1 LFELVGLDVPTGAI
15 HIDRWH
21 ALVHQDDLPSVLRD
35 LDAHLAGG
43 RDRYVSEYR
52 IQARDGDWRWL
63 LARGRIVTR
72 YVHGRPAR
80 VVGTCTDV
88 TERRRAEETL
98 RFAREQAEQA
108 ARSKSDFLAIMSH
121 ELRTP
126 MNGVLGMTN
135 LLSGTGLTGEQREY
149 VEIIGRSGNALL
161 RLIDDILD
169 FSKIEAGRVV
179 LEQMAC
185 DVGIIAREVVT
196 LLSVQARMTG
206 LHLDAHVVPG
216 TPAAVIT
223 DPGRVRQVLFNLV
236 GNAIKF
242 TQAGAVDVTVGADA
256 VEDGR
261 VTLRVTVTDTG
272 IGIAE
277 DKQRLLFEK
286 FTQADASTT
295 RRFGGTGLGL
305 AISKGL
311 VESLGGTIGVTSTVG
326 VGSQFWF
333 TFGAP
338 VAPAIKPHP
347 LALTADVPD
356 SPRMESSATPGR
368 RILVAEDNPVNQ
380 RVAVRMLEKLG
391 YVADVAPDG
400 REALR
405 MAQDTRYAAI
415 LMDCHMPY
423 IDGYEATRRIREA
436 LSVERCPPILAMT
449 AAGADGDRARC
460 LHAGMSD
467 YLSKPMQM
475 PALREML
482 ERWTTAPGS
491 TEPTHTAAEP

>member
-1 LFELVGLDVPTGAI
+1 M
-15 HIDRWH
+15 
-21 ALVHQDDLPSVLRD
+21 
-35 LDAHLAGG
+35 
-43 RDRYVSEYR
+43 
-52 IQARDGDWRWL
+52 
-63 LARGRIVTR
+63 LARGRITT
-72 YVHGRPAR
+72 HDAQGRPAR

-98 RFAREQAEQA
+98 RYAREQAEQA

-135 LLSGTGLTGEQREY
+135 LLSSTTLTDEQREY

-185 DVGIIAREVVT
+185 DVGAIAREVVT
-196 LLSVQARMTG
+196 LLSAQARMKR
-206 LHLDAHVVPG
+206 LHLDAYVVPG

-223 DPGRVRQVLFNLV
+223 DPGRVRQVLLNLV

-242 TQAGAVDVTVGADA
+242 TQAGAVHVTVGTDA
-256 VEDGR
+256 IEGDR
-261 VTLRVTVTDTG
+261 VTLHVSVTDTG

-277 DKQRLLFEK
+277 DKQRRLFEK

-326 VGSQFWF
+326 GGSQFWF
-333 TFGAP
+333 TSSRPWPRRSGR
-338 VAPAIKPHP
+338 I
-347 LALTADVPD
+347 LSLTADVPTRAGNPP
-356 SPRMESSATPGR
+356 PRLDDGSSWPKTIPSTSAWRCGCWKNSATSRTWPRTVAR
-368 RILVAEDNPVNQ
+368 RCAWRRTP
-380 RVAVRMLEKLG
+380 
-391 YVADVAPDG
+391 
-400 REALR
+400 
-405 MAQDTRYAAI
+405 
-415 LMDCHMPY
+415 
-423 IDGYEATRRIREA
+423 ATRP
-436 LSVERCPPILAMT
+436 SSWT
-449 AAGADGDRARC
+449 ATCR
-460 LHAGMSD
+460 MSMAT
-467 YLSKPMQM
+467 KP
-475 PALREML
+475 RD
-482 ERWTTAPGS
+482 
-491 TEPTHTAAEP
+491 

>member
-1 LFELVGLDVPTGAI
+1 MS
-15 HIDRWH
+15 
-21 ALVHQDDLPSVLRD
+21 PST
-35 LDAHLAGG
+35 A
-43 RDRYVSEYR
+43 SS
-52 IQARDGDWRWL
+52 ARDGDWRWL

-72 YVHGRPAR
+72 DAQGRPAR

-88 TERRRAEETL
+88 TERRPAEETL

-135 LLSGTGLTGEQREY
+135 LLSSTSLTDEQREY
-149 VEIIGRSGNALL
+149 LEMIGRSGNALL

-179 LEQMAC
+179 LEQMVC
-185 DVGIIAREVVT
+185 DVGALAREVVT
-196 LLSVQARMTG
+196 LLSVQARAKR
-206 LHLDAHVVPG
+206 LHLDAHLVPG
-216 TPAAVIT
+216 TTAVVIT

-242 TQAGAVDVTVGADA
+242 TEDGAVHVTVGADA
-256 VEDGR
+256 LEGGR
-261 VTLRVTVTDTG
+261 VTLRITVTDTG

-333 TFGAP
+333 TLVAP
-338 VAPAIKPHP
+338 VARTTSRTCRSPPSAG
-347 LALTADVPD
+347 LAHGLLRLARTTD
-356 SPRMESSATPGR
+356 PRGR
-368 RILVAEDNPVNQ
+368 GQPVNQ

-391 YVADVAPDG
+391 YVADVAADG
-400 REALR
+400 RAAVR

-415 LMDCHMPY
+415 LMDCHMPDV
-423 IDGYEATRRIREA
+423 DGYEATRQIREA
-436 LSVERCPPILAMT
+436 LSVERCPPIW
-449 AAGADGDRARC
+449 R
-460 LHAGMSD
+460 
-467 YLSKPMQM
+467 
-475 PALREML
+475 
-482 ERWTTAPGS
+482 
-491 TEPTHTAAEP
+491 

>member
-1 LFELVGLDVPTGAI
+1 
-15 HIDRWH
+15 
-21 ALVHQDDLPSVLRD
+21 
-35 LDAHLAGG
+35 
-43 RDRYVSEYR
+43 
-52 IQARDGDWRWL
+52 
-63 LARGRIVTR
+63 
-72 YVHGRPAR
+72 
-80 VVGTCTDV
+80 
-88 TERRRAEETL
+88 
-98 RFAREQAEQA
+98 
-108 ARSKSDFLAIMSH
+108 MSH

-135 LLSGTGLTGEQREY
+135 LLSSTTLTDEQREY
-149 VEIIGRSGNALL
+149 LEMIGRSGNALL

-185 DVGIIAREVVT
+185 DVGAIAREVVT
-196 LLSVQARMTG
+196 LLSVQARAKR

-242 TQAGAVDVTVGADA
+242 TR
-256 VEDGR
+256 GR
-261 VTLRVTVTDTG
+261 RRARDRGGRRGRGRTGHAARTVTDTG

-333 TFGAP
+333 TFVAP
-338 VAPAIKPHP
+338 VA
-347 LALTADVPD
+347 TARAQHLVVHRRSPD
-356 SPRMESSATPGR
+356 SRMAPPRPATDPRGRGQSRSTSAWRCGCSRSSATSPMWPWTVARRCAWRRTPLRGDPHGLPHAGR
-368 RILVAEDNPVNQ
+368 RRLRGHTTDQ
-380 RVAVRMLEKLG
+380 GGAVR
-391 YVADVAPDG
+391 
-400 REALR
+400 RS
-405 MAQDTRYAAI
+405 AA
-415 LMDCHMPY
+415 HPSW
-423 IDGYEATRRIREA
+423 R
-436 LSVERCPPILAMT
+436 
-449 AAGADGDRARC
+449 
-460 LHAGMSD
+460 
-467 YLSKPMQM
+467 
-475 PALREML
+475 
-482 ERWTTAPGS
+482 
-491 TEPTHTAAEP
+491 